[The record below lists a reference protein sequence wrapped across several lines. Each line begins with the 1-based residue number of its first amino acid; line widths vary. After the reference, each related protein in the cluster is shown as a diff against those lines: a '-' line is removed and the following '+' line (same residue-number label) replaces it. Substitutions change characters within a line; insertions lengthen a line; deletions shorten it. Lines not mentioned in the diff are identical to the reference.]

1 MSFALFQQFAQD
13 TKETKPNMT
22 VPKYLYRTEECGGSG
37 VRDLESIIKF
47 EVFELGNTDI
57 LDYILK
63 NYNLKN
69 GLLLSSFTNT
79 IQTMRELC
87 KGKNANDSEA
97 LTRVVTAYGETMIDK
112 FVESVIT
119 MVKLITKKDIKYGLW
134 LASKNA
140 VINRYSSLPENGHN
154 DAPTDNIEMYETSD
168 VILSDLGYEGILFAY
183 ETLPNAINA
192 DTMNE
197 TEKLENDLNE
207 ILMEKN
213 QQNIVETNC
222 LEKKKNNVAEL
233 VKSIFA
239 KWSTIM
245 VTMGMICKTLI
256 NDKGQTNPLTLIGKY
271 RETLNEIYITGDNP
285 SMPFVISINAET
297 QIDQLNIGYTTD
309 GLVIKG
315 STSNEREYDVE
326 IELSHD
332 TVQYTYKATGPTMTT
347 VDKIRCLNDIETL
360 LITFDKKFGKYV
372 NMFIEKTRNI

>member
-1 MSFALFQQFAQD
+1 MSFALLQQFTQD
-13 TKETKPNMT
+13 TKETKPDMT

-47 EVFELGNTDI
+47 EIFELGNTDI

-63 NYNLKN
+63 NYDLKN
-69 GLLLSSFTNT
+69 VLGSFANT

-87 KGKNANDSEA
+87 KSENADDSEA
-97 LTRVVTAYGETMIDK
+97 LTRVVTAYGKTMIDK

-119 MVKLITKKDIKYGLW
+119 MVKLITKKDVKYGLW

-140 VINRYSSLPENGHN
+140 VINRYSSLPENGH
-154 DAPTDNIEMYETSD
+154 DNVSSDNVEMYETSD

-192 DTMNE
+192 NTMDE

-213 QQNIVETNC
+213 QQNVVEANC
-222 LEKKKNNVAEL
+222 LEKKKNHVTEL
-233 VKSIFA
+233 IKSIFT

-245 VTMGMICKTLI
+245 ITMGMICKTLI
-256 NDKGQTNPLTLIGKY
+256 NNKGQTNPLILIGKY
-271 RETLNEIYITGDNP
+271 RETLNEIYITGDSP
-285 SMPFVISINAET
+285 RTPFVVSINAET
-297 QIDQLNIGYTTD
+297 QIDQLNIGCTSD
-309 GLVIKG
+309 GLVI
-315 STSNEREYDVE
+315 TSSANEKRVHNVE

-332 TVQYTYKATGPTMTT
+332 TVQYNYKTNRLTMTT
-347 VDKIRCLNDIETL
+347 VDKIHCLEDVETL
-360 LITFDKKFGKYV
+360 LIVFDNKFGKYV
-372 NMFIEKTRNI
+372 NLFIEKTRDI